1 MDKNTAEYNFVEVE
15 KKWQKRW
22 EEAGAF
28 EADPIDGKKKF
39 FIIFAYP
46 GISGYL
52 HVGHMRGY
60 TYADVIA
67 RYMRMRGYNVL
78 FPAGFHA
85 SGLPSV
91 GFARKIERGDP
102 ATIAMLKENGV
113 PDKIIEKLKDPYE
126 VVNFFR
132 DIYIDEWK
140 KFGFSIDFRYT
151 LCSIDLGYQRF
162 IQWQFRK
169 LHEKNLLVKKQHYAP
184 YCPRCGPVAV
194 DPSETDISR
203 GGNAEILDFLIIK
216 FRDLE
221 DKSLVYPAATLRPE
235 TIFGVTNMWVN
246 PDVEY
251 LIVNMGDE
259 RWIISEEGKRKIEF
273 QTGKELKVEG
283 KIMGKDLIERRV
295 IAPLVDRD
303 IPVYPA
309 KFVDPMV
316 GTGIVMSVPGH
327 APYDWIALKDLG
339 MPVNPISIIKVEGF
353 SDFPAKDACEMFN
366 VRSQE
371 DAEALEQATKEVYK
385 REYHKGVMK
394 ENCGDF
400 AGIKVSEAKE
410 LVKERLI
417 SIGEAMVFKE
427 FSEEVICRCGSRVYI
442 KLVPDQWF
450 IKYSDPELKR
460 KTLEHVGT
468 MAFYPRH
475 AGDTIKGAIEW
486 YDDRA
491 CVRKGRWL
499 GTRFPLDESWIIEP
513 ISDSTL
519 YPAYYIIAKY
529 VNLGLIR
536 EEDLDDEVF
545 DYVFLGKGSPKKGL
559 EDVIE
564 AMRKEFLYWYPVD
577 INLGGKEHMT
587 VHFPVYIMNHVAILS
602 MEHWPR
608 GIFVNWWV
616 VQSKT
621 TKEKLS
627 KSKGGAEP
635 APKIGE
641 RYGIDAIRLYYCHEA
656 SPHDDMEWS
665 FERLEDYTKRIKYI
679 WMLFHKMLSLNG
691 SNVKFIDR
699 WIKSRINTR
708 IESIMKRLDSLDI
721 RGAASEIF
729 YGIPDDIEHYLK
741 EGGNNKEI
749 ARYVLERWIKLMA
762 PITPHIAEEL
772 WFLLGNKKFV
782 SLESYPKVESK
793 SISRDIEIGEEIII
807 RLVDDIQEIIKV
819 TGITPRKVYVYIA
832 DEWKYEALKALYNSN
847 FNIGKVIKEF
857 IGRVQD
863 KKVVPKV
870 VQDLRKLSFDVPENL
885 VKGVVEGF
893 REEKVFK
900 EEAKRIEEKIG
911 AEIII
916 LSERE
921 SREDHK
927 QKAIKALPLKPA
939 IVIE

>member
-1 MDKNTAEYNFVEVE
+1 MNNTSNEYNFVEVE
-15 KKWQKRW
+15 RKWQKRW
-22 EEAGAF
+22 EEARAF
-28 EADPIDGKKKF
+28 EAEPIEGKKKF

-91 GFARKIERGDP
+91 GFAKKIERGDP
-102 ATIAMLKENGV
+102 ATIAILKENGV
-113 PDKIIEKLKDPYE
+113 PDDVIEKLKDPYE

-151 LCSIDLGYQRF
+151 LCSIDPGYQRF

-169 LHEKNLLVKKQHYAP
+169 LHEKGLLVKKQHYAP

-194 DPSETDISR
+194 DPSETDISK

-216 FRDLE
+216 FRDAE

-251 LIVNMGDE
+251 LVVKIDNE
-259 RWIISEEGKRKIEF
+259 RWILSEEGKRKLEF
-273 QTGKELKVEG
+273 QLGRELE
-283 KIMGKDLIERRV
+283 IECRIKGENLVGRRV
-295 IAPLVDRD
+295 IAPLINRAV
-303 IPVYPA
+303 PVYPA
-309 KFVDPMV
+309 KFVDPLV

-339 MPVNPISIIKVEGF
+339 MPVEPISIIKVEGF
-353 SDFPAKDACEMFN
+353 SELPAKDACEMFR
-366 VRSQE
+366 VKSQE
-371 DAEALEQATKEVYK
+371 DRDGLEEATKEVYK
-385 REYHKGVMK
+385 KEYHRGVMK
-394 ENCGDF
+394 ENCGEF
-400 AGIKVSEAKE
+400 AGMKVSEAKE
-410 LVKERLI
+410 RVKEKLI
-417 SIGEAMVFKE
+417 SIGEAINFKE

-450 IKYSDPELKR
+450 IKYSDPELKK
-460 KTLEHVGT
+460 KTLDHMNKMV
-468 MAFYPRH
+468 FYPKH
-475 AGDTIKGAIEW
+475 AGDTIKAAVEW

-499 GTRFPLDESWIIEP
+499 GTKFPLDETWIIEP

-519 YPAYYIIAKY
+519 YPAYYIVSKY
-529 VNLGLIR
+529 VNLGLIK

-545 DYVFLGKGSPKKGL
+545 DYVFLGRGLPKKGL
-559 EDVIE
+559 ESVIE
-564 AMRKEFLYWYPVD
+564 SMRKEFLYWYPVD

-587 VHFPVYIMNHVAILS
+587 VHFPVYIMNHVAILAN
-602 MEHWPR
+602 EHWPR

-616 VQSKT
+616 VQSKVS
-621 TKEKLS
+621 KEKLS

-665 FERLEDYTKRIKYI
+665 FDKLENYSKRIRYI
-679 WMLFHKMLSLNG
+679 WNLFHRLLALDG
-691 SNVKFIDR
+691 SDIKFIDH
-699 WIKSRINTR
+699 WLISKINSRIKAVL
-708 IESIMKRLDSLDI
+708 SYLDKFDI
-721 RGAASEIF
+721 RSAASEIF
-729 YGIPDDIEHYLK
+729 YGIVDDIEYYLK
-741 EGGNNKEI
+741 EGGNNKET
-749 ARYVLERWIKLMA
+749 ARYVLERWVKLMA
-762 PITPHIAEEL
+762 PITPHIAEEF
-772 WFLLGNKKFV
+772 WSLLGKETFV
-782 SLESYPKVESK
+782 SLENYPEPEEEKISKYVEV
-793 SISRDIEIGEEIII
+793 GEEIIK
-807 RLVDDIQEIIKV
+807 RLVEDVKEIIRV
-819 TGITPRKVYVYIA
+819 TGIIPKKVYIYIA
-832 DEWKYEALKALYNSN
+832 EDWKYDAFRALYREN
-847 FNIGKVIKEF
+847 FNVGSVIKEF
-857 IGRVQD
+857 IAKGYD
-863 KKVVPKV
+863 KKLVPKV
-870 VQDLRKLSFDVPENL
+870 VQDLRRLAFDVPERL
-885 VKGVVEGF
+885 IESILEGF
-893 REEKVFK
+893 KEEKVLK
-900 EEAKRIEEKIG
+900 EEIERIVQKIG
-911 AEIII
+911 AEIIV
-916 LSERE
+916 LSERDSKE
-921 SREDHK
+921 EHK
-927 QKAIKALPLKPA
+927 QKATRALPLKPA
-939 IVIE
+939 IVLE